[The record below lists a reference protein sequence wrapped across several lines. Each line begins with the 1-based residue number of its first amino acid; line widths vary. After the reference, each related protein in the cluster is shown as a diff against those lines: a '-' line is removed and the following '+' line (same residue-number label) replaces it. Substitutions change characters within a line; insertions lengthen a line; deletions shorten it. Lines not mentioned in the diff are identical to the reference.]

1 MKNNTQKYN
10 DELIVKYK
18 DKEIKVNLI
27 YRARKSISIQI
38 KPVDNIVV
46 ISPKKVSKKFL
57 KEVLIEKGDWILEKL
72 EQYKGIEEF
81 YKEKEYVSGEKFYY
95 LGKEHALE
103 VIEDLSLRNNK
114 EKTFIEAKDN
124 KIKIVSSN
132 LEKEYLKDSLKKW
145 YKKES
150 EKIVI
155 DRILYCREKSQ
166 IMMKL
171 IPSSV
176 KVKEQKK
183 RWGSCTSKRD
193 IYINS
198 KISMARPEVIDYI
211 LVHEFSHL
219 VHMNHSKDFYN
230 LVESIMPNYKIHEKW
245 LKDNSYKLT
254 L

>member
-1 MKNNTQKYN
+1 MKNNTQKYD

-18 DKEIKVNLI
+18 DKEIKANLI

-38 KPVDNIVV
+38 KPVDNIFV
-46 ISPKKVSKKFL
+46 ISPKKVSKKIL
-57 KEVLIEKGDWILEKL
+57 KDLLIEKGDWILEKL
-72 EQYKGIEEF
+72 EQYKEVEDF

-95 LGKEHALE
+95 LGIEHTLE
-103 VIEDLSLRNNK
+103 IIEDLSLINK
-114 EKTFIEAKDN
+114 KVNTIIEAKDD
-124 KIKIVSSN
+124 KIKIISSN
-132 LEKEYLKDSLKKW
+132 IENEYLKDSLKKW

-150 EKIVI
+150 EKLVI
-155 DRILYCREKSQ
+155 DRILHCREKSQ
-166 IMMKL
+166 VMMKL

-219 VHMNHSKDFYN
+219 VHMNHSKEFYN
-230 LVESIMPNYKIHEKW
+230 LVRSIMPNYKIHEKW